1 MRYTNEII
9 EGIFV
14 ARPNRFIAHVIV
26 QGKEEIVHVK
36 NTGRCREIL
45 IEGTTVYLERASNPN
60 RKTKYSLIAA
70 YKGDM
75 LINIDSQI
83 PNAVIAEAVEQGKL
97 RGISNPH
104 YVKREVTF
112 GKSRFDVYYEAVD
125 KKGFVEVKGATLEKE
140 GVAMFPDAPTER
152 GRKHVLELIEAVK
165 EGYEGTVL
173 FLVQLKGVAYFT
185 PNSEM
190 DQDFADALK
199 LASTKGVNVLAYQC
213 IVSKDEITITD
224 EIEVR
229 L

>member
-1 MRYTNEII
+1 MRYTNEIVK
-9 EGIFV
+9 GVFV
-14 ARPNRFIAHVIV
+14 ARPNRFIAHVII
-26 QGKEEIVHVK
+26 QGEEEIVHVK

-45 IEGTTVYLERASNPN
+45 LEGTTVYLERASNPN

-83 PNAVIAEAVEQGKL
+83 PNAVIAEAVKQGKL
-97 RGISNPH
+97 RGIKEPH
-104 YVKREVTF
+104 FVKREVTF
-112 GKSRFDVYYEAVD
+112 GNSRFDVYYESGE

-152 GRKHVLELIEAVK
+152 GRKHILELIKAVK
-165 EGYEGTVL
+165 AGYEGTVV
-173 FLVQLKGVAYFT
+173 FLVQLKGVAYFK

-190 DQDFADALK
+190 DKEFADALK
-199 LASTKGVNVLAYQC
+199 LATKKGVNVLAYQC
-213 IVSKDEITITD
+213 IVSRDEIIMTD